1 MDKKCDGNFVDI
13 NQLEVV
19 PVDLATMDKA
29 ALKTMIQSLNK
40 ANLAAAQILEKLS
53 SVVASEFKS
62 LYETNCPKYFQWILG
77 LEIRLKQIQEEFSKQ
92 IPELKIQY
100 VILTECTEH
109 ESYVDLHIS
118 DEQVLDVFR
127 TNHFPILNLLAFL
140 KNRRTDWFNV
150 SKVIAASLSGDMND
164 DIVKEFM
171 LQAIDSKLFGLVENI
186 LNKEAWSEGSEEKIK
201 RLNQVTLEV
210 LCKERTELGR
220 YVTLLKS
227 VLGLPIE
234 FKPTQAQL
242 EYLLSYVKFVDTF
255 LCKHYKTVLKSP
267 ELMSMVTDISYL
279 SKLKRQIVETLTE
292 RQSRQQKHIF
302 ALTLFHITAGA
313 ALDWYNKNNDQQEQS
328 RVVFLGPQVV
338 AFLFQLYLL
347 SGSTNT

>member
-1 MDKKCDGNFVDI
+1 
-13 NQLEVV
+13 
-19 PVDLATMDKA
+19 
-29 ALKTMIQSLNK
+29 
-40 ANLAAAQILEKLS
+40 
-53 SVVASEFKS
+53 
-62 LYETNCPKYFQWILG
+62 
-77 LEIRLKQIQEEFSKQ
+77 
-92 IPELKIQY
+92 
-100 VILTECTEH
+100 
-109 ESYVDLHIS
+109 
-118 DEQVLDVFR
+118 
-127 TNHFPILNLLAFL
+127 
-140 KNRRTDWFNV
+140 
-150 SKVIAASLSGDMND
+150 MND

-242 EYLLSYVKFVDTF
+242 EYLLSYVKEEFVDTF